1 MSHLCQ
7 VNLTFIHFQSKSQQ
21 FILLRESLFL
31 NGILYSSE
39 AWYGLKKTEIDDL
52 EKLDKILLR
61 RIFEVPQSVPSASL
75 FLESGCIRIGTMIK
89 ARRVNFLHYL
99 VNLDESEMLYKFFIS
114 QWDQG
119 TELDWTEQV
128 RLDLKDLN
136 LPISLKF
143 IKSKSKFSFKR
154 MVKENMKNYEFKKL
168 MDEKSSKS
176 KMKNLYYTELK
187 MQDYLKLTTMTKS
200 QAIVV
205 FKFRLRMSPFGENF
219 RAGQQ
224 SKICPFCS
232 LHVDSQEESF
242 RCAKMNQLMEIK
254 GKFSDVFGE
263 NLSTELVQTLSNMY
277 YFRDEYR
284 KLSE

>member
-1 MSHLCQ
+1 M
-7 VNLTFIHFQSKSQQ
+7 
-21 FILLRESLFL
+21 

-176 KMKNLYYTELK
+176 KMKSLYYTELK

-224 SKICPFCS
+224 
-232 LHVDSQEESF
+232 
-242 RCAKMNQLMEIK
+242 
-254 GKFSDVFGE
+254 
-263 NLSTELVQTLSNMY
+263 
-277 YFRDEYR
+277 
-284 KLSE
+284 